1 MLSVL
6 QTFCSRHKVL
16 NLNLSTKREKYM
28 ISSLATNKLP
38 SEVQV
43 GNSSKPQFTLSGPSK
58 TWVQVPSCRRQ
69 AKDPVVASEQ

>member
-1 MLSVL
+1 
-6 QTFCSRHKVL
+6 
-16 NLNLSTKREKYM
+16 M